1 VIGAAAAGVM
11 ALGAQ
16 TAAAEVVKYDTELT
30 LTKEWQPRGKE
41 WRPRGKEW
49 RPRGKEWRPRGKEWR
64 PRGLYHGWVI
74 RSAPRADERRRGARI
89 ELRRAS
95 DVPSLYRRVGAFWCQ
110 PAPSLASSGGQARG
124 HDTKEP
130 EIRAH
135 GREGRHG

>member
-1 VIGAAAAGVM
+1 MGRRFAIVIGAAAAGVM

-30 LTKEWQPRGKE
+30 LTKEWQ
-41 WRPRGKEW
+41 PRGKEW

>member
-30 LTKEWQPRGKE
+30 LTKEWQ
-41 WRPRGKEW
+41 PRGKEW

>member
-1 VIGAAAAGVM
+1 MIGAAAAGVM

-30 LTKEWQPRGKE
+30 LTKEWQ
-41 WRPRGKEW
+41 
-49 RPRGKEWRPRGKEWR
+49 PRGKEWR